1 MRVKARSS
9 PRCAFRR
16 TPRSGWVSDTGR
28 RSIARK
34 HQILTFHMF
43 GFRDTEEGER
53 RWSKV
58 RELAVLRRPG
68 TRIGGD
74 ERHAVRRMRR
84 VRADAVVGDQL
95 LRVAVV
101 GRDEAD
107 AAE

>member
-1 MRVKARSS
+1 MMRVKARSS

-34 HQILTFHMF
+34 HQTFAFHMF
-43 GFRDTEEGER
+43 GFRDTEEGEGGG
-53 RWSKV
+53 SKV
-58 RELAVLRRPG
+58 GELAVVRLG
-68 TRIGGD
+68 TRVGCD
-74 ERHAVRRMRR
+74 ERHAVRRVRGVR
-84 VRADAVVGDQL
+84 VDAVVGDQL

-107 AAE
+107 APE